1 MLANY
6 VNPDFI
12 LNRLAAAERE
22 ADREAE
28 MKELQE
34 KANTVETHIRVE
46 EFYYRKYR
54 ETKEENEKLK
64 EEIEK
69 LRKIIANLNKKN
81 TQ

>member
-6 VNPDFI
+6 VNSDFI

-22 ADREAE
+22 ADREKKLQE
-28 MKELQE
+28 VQE

-46 EFYYRKYR
+46 EFYYRKCC
-54 ETKEENEKLK
+54 ELKEENEELK
-64 EEIEK
+64 EEIER